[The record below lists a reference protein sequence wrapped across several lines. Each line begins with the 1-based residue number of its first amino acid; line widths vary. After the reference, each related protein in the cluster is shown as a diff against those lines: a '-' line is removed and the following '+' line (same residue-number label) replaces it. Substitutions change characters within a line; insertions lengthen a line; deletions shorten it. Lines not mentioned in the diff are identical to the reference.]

1 MYRIFGELA
10 DPPDG
15 SGSIAAVRA
24 AVWKLLR
31 ITPREITRRWRLTAR
46 PKPTVPAP
54 EELLRGD
61 TDPS

>member
-31 ITPREITRRWRLTAR
+31 ITPAR
-46 PKPTVPAP
+46 SPAA
-54 EELLRGD
+54 GV
-61 TDPS
+61 